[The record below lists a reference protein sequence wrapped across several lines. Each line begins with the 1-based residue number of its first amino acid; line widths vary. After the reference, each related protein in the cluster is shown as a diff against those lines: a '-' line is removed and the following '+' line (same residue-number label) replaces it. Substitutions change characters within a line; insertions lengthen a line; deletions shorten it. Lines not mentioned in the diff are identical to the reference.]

1 MTDGSETFLD
11 SAAQRHAPAN
21 QQVRLL
27 SLAPALTELCF
38 ALELNDRLVGRTE
51 FCRRPEGKL
60 AQIPAVGTPEILQLD
75 RIERLAPT
83 HALVNL
89 DDTPKSLI
97 SALKERGIDVVSVR
111 LTRPDDNF
119 WLFGLL
125 AGIFG
130 AGPSADALARRFEAA
145 LARVKMAVRRRQVR
159 RVLYLV
165 DKNPYRTAG
174 PDSYAASLLK
184 LVNLQVIA
192 GAVETEPSLAPSGR
206 RYPVIEIGDSLLLSV
221 DAVLLSGA
229 PDAFSRADRRAFV
242 EAYGLDRDKVL
253 RLEDAMD
260 GWYGARAIGALED
273 LLSLR
278 ERIDSLD

>member
-1 MTDGSETFLD
+1 MADESQTLLD
-11 SAAQRHAPAN
+11 SAGQRHAPAGAEP
-21 QQVRLL
+21 RIL

-38 ALELNDRLVGRTE
+38 ALELEERLVGRTE
-51 FCRRPEGKL
+51 LCRRPEGKL
-60 AQIPAVGTPEILQLD
+60 AQIPAVGTPAILQLD

-97 SALKERGIDVVSVR
+97 APLKERGIEVVSLR
-111 LTRPDDNF
+111 LTRPEDNF
-119 WLFGLL
+119 GLFELV

-130 AGPSADALARRFEAA
+130 AEPAASTLARRFEAA
-145 LARVKMAVRRRQVR
+145 LARVKMTVRRRPVR

-174 PDSYAASLLK
+174 PESYAASLLG
-184 LVNLQVIA
+184 LVNLQVVS
-192 GAVETEPSLAPSGR
+192 GEVDTSPSLAPAGR
-206 RYPVIEIGDSLLLSV
+206 RYPVIELTESLLLSV

-229 PDAFSRADRRAFV
+229 PEAFSRADRRAFSS
-242 EAYGLDRDKVL
+242 AYGLDRDKVI

-273 LLSLR
+273 LLDLR
-278 ERIDSLD
+278 ERIETLQ